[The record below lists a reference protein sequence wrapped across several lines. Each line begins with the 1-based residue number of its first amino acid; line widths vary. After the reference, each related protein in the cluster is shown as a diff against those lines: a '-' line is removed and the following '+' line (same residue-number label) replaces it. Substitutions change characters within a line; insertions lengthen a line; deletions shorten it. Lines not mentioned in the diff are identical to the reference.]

1 MRRVPSIPTSAPEV
15 LTSTVRQE
23 KSVKDIIRKKEIK
36 LSLFT
41 ADMITYIGNLK
52 ESTNY

>member
-1 MRRVPSIPTSAPEV
+1 MTRVPSIPTFAPEV
-15 LTSTVRQE
+15 LTSTIRQE
-23 KSVKDIIRKKEIK
+23 SVKDIIRKNEIK

-41 ADMITYIGNLK
+41 ADMIIYTGNMK